1 MASNTIHFKN
11 PHTGENRKAPV
22 GYSWTVFC
30 FNFIAPLFRSD
41 WKGSGLI
48 LLINF
53 VLLFSSFIWDPNQQ
67 HESAHRSL
75 HFWVGAIIAGFYNK
89 FYIKG
94 LVKKGFQ
101 AYRIQVGVLAEEL
114 FTHKLDNLIPV
125 SEEPQTNQKPQE
137 PEPKNEDSVED
148 KLRQLNELKEKNLI
162 NDEEY
167 NKKKE
172 KLLEE
177 L

>member
-1 MASNTIHFKN
+1 MASNTIYFRN
-11 PHTGENRKAPV
+11 PNTGEMREAPV

-101 AYRIQVGVLAEEL
+101 ASGVDKGVLTEVVN
-114 FTHKLDNLIPV
+114 KLDSSIPIL
-125 SEEPQTNQKPQE
+125 EEPQTNQKSQE
-137 PEPKNEDSVED
+137 PEPKNENSTED
-148 KLRQLNELKEKNLI
+148 KLRQLNDLKEKNLI

>member
-1 MASNTIHFKN
+1 MASNTIYFKN
-11 PHTGENRKAPV
+11 PNTGEMRGAPV
-22 GYSWTVFC
+22 GFSWTVF
-30 FNFIAPLFRSD
+30 FFIFIPPLFRGD
-41 WKGSGLI
+41 WKGAGLI
-48 LLINF
+48 LLLECGLIF
-53 VLLFSSFIWDPNQQ
+53 ILFDYPDSTAPMGF
-67 HESAHRSL
+67 L
-75 HFWVGAIIAGFYNK
+75 VGVIIAFFYNK

-101 AYRIQVGVLAEEL
+101 SYRIQVGVLAEEL
-114 FTHKLDNLIPV
+114 SVHKLGGLVPV
-125 SEEPQTNQKPQE
+125 LKEPQTNQKSQE
-137 PEPKNEDSVED
+137 PEPKNEGSVED
-148 KLRQLNELKEKNLI
+148 RLRNLQELKENNLI